1 MYNSLILIYGYHLY
15 YKYILI
21 NYLVQLCINKQIKK
35 MNTVQSVKLQ
45 TKVKTKSKS
54 LGRVGIIISIFILA
68 LSGSWSLKK

>member
-1 MYNSLILIYGYHLY
+1 
-15 YKYILI
+15 
-21 NYLVQLCINKQIKK
+21 

-68 LSGSWSLKK
+68 LSGSWYMDGFMLKELSIGCFIFGAILFFHETSTNKPFETLKK

>member
-1 MYNSLILIYGYHLY
+1 
-15 YKYILI
+15 
-21 NYLVQLCINKQIKK
+21 